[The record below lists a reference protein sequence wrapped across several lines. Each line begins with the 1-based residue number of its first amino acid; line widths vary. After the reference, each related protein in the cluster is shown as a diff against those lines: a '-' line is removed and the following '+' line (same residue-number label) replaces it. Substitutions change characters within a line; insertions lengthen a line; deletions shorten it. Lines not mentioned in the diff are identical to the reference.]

1 MKLWPGERRCFTGS
15 TGLVNVG
22 NSEDMA
28 GSIQVCRLNH
38 RAFTLLEIMLMLGI
52 MALVVGTATFQ
63 FRQPYRRVR
72 FESVAE
78 VLVEVDRQVRSRAR
92 AANAAGLLEID
103 LERQKLAFQFP
114 GGLAASLPD
123 YLLPSGF
130 TLTSLRTS
138 VGEQRGGRTTIVIRP
153 DGVSISYAVL
163 LETVEQ
169 ARWIV
174 VLGGTGQVLFL
185 ENANEV
191 QTLFNSLREERIDL
205 D

>member
-1 MKLWPGERRCFTGS
+1 
-15 TGLVNVG
+15 
-22 NSEDMA
+22 MA

-78 VLVEVDRQVRSRAR
+78 VLAEVDRQVRSRAR